1 VAKICNL
8 WKKRFCLIILITGR
22 KRQPK
27 HQDTLNGYYRFRYEW
42 SRVGRSHLVIDHN
55 NMLDDVLR
63 VNSFFFFFF
72 IILVLFHEMSSFYTS
87 SRPEKTM
94 HLSSFQLRKI
104 RFIIEPIA
112 SQKKVKNERS
122 LMENPM
128 GLNEGQF
135 LSLIQGY
142 SSEGTMWN
150 VIQ

>member
-1 VAKICNL
+1 
-8 WKKRFCLIILITGR
+8 
-22 KRQPK
+22 
-27 HQDTLNGYYRFRYEW
+27 
-42 SRVGRSHLVIDHN
+42 
-55 NMLDDVLR
+55 MLDDVLR